1 MTDPHPFQD
10 LSTDTLRRILAD
22 HPARADG
29 RCGGMHNA
37 NEPRPMWRDCALRK
51 LADQELDR
59 RNAGPSSR

>member
-29 RCGGMHNA
+29 RCRTCPATRLPPCTLG
-37 NEPRPMWRDCALRK
+37 K
-51 LADQELDR
+51 LAEQELR
-59 RNAGPSSR
+59 HRNAGPSSR